1 MPQLKISKPFEIPN
15 KNIIIQKYYIY
26 GGIKYMVDNKTVII
40 DYSQKELEVA
50 EWLINKFGGKVK
62 ILLKINW
69 PENIKTPD
77 YIFQG
82 EKWDLKELKNA
93 TSRTRAVDN
102 VIKDKEKQSTN
113 FILDI
118 TNCKLSDEIIIKQA
132 ERTFG
137 IKNYKRKWI
146 KQIIIKR
153 DNNIVKIIKRK

>member
-82 EKWDLKELKNA
+82 EKWDLKQLKNA
-93 TSRTRAVDN
+93 TSKTRAVDN
-102 VIKDKEKQSTN
+102 VIKECKNQASN
-113 FILDI
+113 FIIDI
-118 TNCKLSDEIIIKQA
+118 SNCKISDILLIKQL
-132 ERTFG
+132 EKTFG
-137 IKNYKRKWI
+137 YGNYKRSWI
-146 KQIIIKR
+146 KKIILKR
-153 DNNIVKIIKRK
+153 DNNLLKVFKRK